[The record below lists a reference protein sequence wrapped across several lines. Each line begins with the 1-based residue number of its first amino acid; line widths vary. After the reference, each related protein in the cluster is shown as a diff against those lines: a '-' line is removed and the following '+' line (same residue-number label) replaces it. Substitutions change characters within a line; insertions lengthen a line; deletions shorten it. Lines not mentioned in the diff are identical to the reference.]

1 MKKTIFFLLLLLGF
15 ILPKAQEKSKIIR
28 AGLFTAFYLDSAFD
42 TSGEYRQ
49 SLAFPRQ
56 AIANLEFYEGAVMA
70 IDSLNQTG
78 KSAILEV
85 YDISS
90 TQGNIEQLLKRGK
103 FDSLDIMFVHGGP
116 PEYTALASISKSKNI
131 PLVSASYPNDGGIRG
146 SPMVYIANPKINSH
160 LQIIVNQMISRW
172 EEANIIWFN
181 RSDPGDDRLED
192 IFRELIKQSSIAQ
205 RPQYIKLGKTFST
218 EEISKAIDST
228 KINVLLAGSLDN
240 TFAVNFAKAIST
252 YEKKGIIQVIGMP
265 NWDGLKELQSTS
277 YAGIPIYYTSGMSPA
292 TDNKWAIDFD
302 KKMKEETGI
311 NSSTSA
317 LKGFELTFY
326 FLNILSK
333 YGTIKIDN
341 PADKPFKVFNDLDF
355 RAIKWTKET
364 QVPDY
369 FENKRIYFIRRL
381 NSVESVQ

>member
-1 MKKTIFFLLLLLGF
+1 M
-15 ILPKAQEKSKIIR
+15 
-28 AGLFTAFYLDSAFD
+28 
-42 TSGEYRQ
+42 
-49 SLAFPRQ
+49 
-56 AIANLEFYEGAVMA
+56 
-70 IDSLNQTG
+70 
-78 KSAILEV
+78 
-85 YDISS
+85 
-90 TQGNIEQLLKRGK
+90 
-103 FDSLDIMFVHGGP
+103 
-116 PEYTALASISKSKNI
+116 
-131 PLVSASYPNDGGIRG
+131 
-146 SPMVYIANPKINSH
+146 IN
-160 LQIIVNQMISRW
+160 RW

>member
-1 MKKTIFFLLLLLGF
+1 MKKTIFFLLLLLGYL
-15 ILPKAQEKSKIIR
+15 LPNAQEKSKTIR
-28 AGLFTAFYLDSAFD
+28 AGLFTSFFLDSAFD
-42 TSGEYRQ
+42 VSGNYQ
-49 SLAFPRQ
+49 LAHAFPRQ
-56 AIANLEFYEGAVMA
+56 AITSLEYYEGAVMA
-70 IDSLNQTG
+70 IDSINQIG
-78 KSAILEV
+78 KSATLEV
-85 YDISS
+85 FDVSS
-90 TQGNIEQLLKRGK
+90 KQGNIEQLLKMGK
-103 FDSLDIMFVHGGP
+103 FDSLDIMFVYGGP

-131 PLVSASYPNDGGIRG
+131 PLVSASYPNDAGIRG

-160 LQIIVNQMISRW
+160 LQIITNQINSRW
-172 EEANIIWFN
+172 HDANIIWFK
-181 RSDPGDDRLED
+181 RSDPGDDRLQD
-192 IFRELIKQSSIAQ
+192 IFRELIKQSLIAQ
-205 RPQYIKLGKTFST
+205 RPNYIELGKTFSA
-218 EEISKAIDST
+218 EEILKAIDST

-240 TFAVNFAKAIST
+240 AFAVNFAKAISL
-252 YEKKGIIQVIGMP
+252 YEKKGIIHVIGMP

-292 TDNKWAIDFD
+292 TDNKWAIEFD

-326 FLNILSK
+326 FLNILAK

-341 PADKPFKVFNDLDF
+341 SADKPFKVFNNLDF
-355 RAIKWTKET
+355 RAIKWSQET

-381 NSVESVQ
+381 NGVESTQ

>member
-15 ILPKAQEKSKIIR
+15 ILPKAQEKSQIIR
-28 AGLFTAFYLDSAFD
+28 AGLFSSFFLDSVFD
-42 TSGEYRQ
+42 ASGNYRL

-70 IDSLNQTG
+70 IDSLNQIG
-78 KSAILEV
+78 KSATLEV
-85 YDISS
+85 FDISS

-103 FDSLDIMFVHGGP
+103 LDSLDIMFVHGGP

-160 LQIIVNQMISRW
+160 LQIIVNQIISRW
-172 EEANIIWFN
+172 DEANIIWYN

-192 IFRELIKQSSIAQ
+192 IFRELVKQSPIAQ
-205 RPQYIKLGKTFST
+205 RPKYIKLGKTFST

-228 KINVLLAGSLDN
+228 KTNVLLAGSLDN
-240 TFAVNFAKAIST
+240 AFAVNFAKAISH
-252 YEKKGIIQVIGMP
+252 YEKKGIIKVIGMP

-277 YAGIPIYYTSGMSPA
+277 YAGIPIYYTSGISSA
-292 TDNKWAIDFD
+292 TDNKWAIEFD
-302 KKMKEETGI
+302 KIMKEETGI
-311 NSSTSA
+311 KSSTSA

-333 YGTIKIDN
+333 YGTIKVDN

-355 RAIKWTKET
+355 RAIKWSQEA

-381 NSVESVQ
+381 NGVESVQ